1 MGVTRFEL
9 VTSSVSG
16 KRSPPEPNARFYREQ
31 QGYFISFR
39 SLCQPLFLKNL
50 ANFFFGGGDARIRT
64 GGEGFAGL
72 CLTTWPRRHFPEK
85 EPAVKTGSLFTW
97 SGQRGS
103 NPRPQPW
110 QGCALPAEPCPRCL
124 NYITHMPL
132 LMQVLFFK
140 NCHLFFELHEIA
152 LHLRIRRGAISFLRR
167 SENELFGPKGLQ
179 PVFISSEHQCFR
191 CGIFIGMA
199 LGSSHAFA
207 SMPLFGT
214 SLLTRSAMTLGSQ
227 PNSTTVEPDTIQ
239 EGGSSLQDRGLQD
252 RKHLDGCC
260 HPMGQS
266 RFRNNPRM
274 LPKRIR
280 QRKRAFS
287 GPFKIRW
294 CRRRDLNPHARYM
307 GTSTS
312 S

>member
-1 MGVTRFEL
+1 M
-9 VTSSVSG
+9 S
-16 KRSPPEPNARFYREQ
+16 
-31 QGYFISFR
+31 
-39 SLCQPLFLKNL
+39 
-50 ANFFFGGGDARIRT
+50 
-64 GGEGFAGL
+64 
-72 CLTTWPRRHFPEK
+72 
-85 EPAVKTGSLFTW
+85 
-97 SGQRGS
+97 
-103 NPRPQPW
+103 
-110 QGCALPAEPCPRCL
+110 ALPQLYYSHAPT
-124 NYITHMPL
+124 NAST
-132 LMQVLFFK
+132 FFR
-140 NCHLFFELHEIA
+140 NCHLFFELHAIA
-152 LHLRIRRGAISFLRR
+152 LHLRISRGTISFLRR
-167 SENELFGPKGLQ
+167 SENELFDPKGLH
-179 PVFISSEHQCFR
+179 PVFTSSEHQRFR

-207 SMPLFGT
+207 SLPQFGT
-214 SLLTRSAMTLGSQ
+214 PLSTNPAMNQASQ
-227 PNSTTVEPDTIQ
+227 PNSTTVIPDTMQ

-280 QRKRAFS
+280 HRKRAFS